1 MYYKA
6 NKNRRKSFVE
16 DRDKET
22 EVQEENK
29 KKKKVR
35 IPSIVILVILS
46 IILSR
51 GKVEREPKS
60 RLLPQFQRKEDLR
73 QLITMRSL
81 TQADLPISSSDR
93 REQHRQ

>member
-1 MYYKA
+1 M
-6 NKNRRKSFVE
+6 E

-29 KKKKVR
+29 KKKKV
-35 IPSIVILVILS
+35 ISPSIVILVIIR

-51 GKVEREPKS
+51 ERVEKVPES
-60 RLLPQFQRKEDLR
+60 RLLQQFLRREDLR

-81 TQADLPISSSDR
+81 TQADLPISSSDK
-93 REQHRQ
+93 REQHRL